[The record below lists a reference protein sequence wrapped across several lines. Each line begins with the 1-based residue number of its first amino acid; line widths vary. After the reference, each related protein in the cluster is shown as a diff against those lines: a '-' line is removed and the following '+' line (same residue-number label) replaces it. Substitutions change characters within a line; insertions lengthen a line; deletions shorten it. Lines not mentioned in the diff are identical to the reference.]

1 MSVKSVKS
9 VLSSVLLLTLF
20 LVFLQTAHADYYKYT
35 DKSGAVCI
43 TNNLDSVPPR
53 YRSTMKLIREET
65 LARKDRASRL
75 ETPRE
80 TPAAPAIGASPQ
92 EKGVAPPPEP
102 TSAFGRLTARF
113 PWLNPVLVA
122 CAIFCAFLVVRKWS
136 SELPSALLAKVIY
149 LAFFLGAFVFVYKS
163 YAEHVSNSYFT
174 IKTKVIAMFE
184 KSNRRELPEPE
195 PGERPLPAPGKDPS
209 SP

>member
-1 MSVKSVKS
+1 M
-9 VLSSVLLLTLF
+9 LLPAILPS
-20 LVFLQTAHADYYKYT
+20 FLQTAHADYYKYT
-35 DKSGAVCI
+35 DKSGALCI
-43 TNNLDSVPPR
+43 TNNPDAVPPK
-53 YRSTMKLIREET
+53 YRSNMKVIREET
-65 LARKDRASRL
+65 LARKDKASRL

-80 TPAAPAIGASPQ
+80 TPAAPAIGDSPL
-92 EKGVAPPPEP
+92 EKGVAAPPEP
-102 TSAFGRLTARF
+102 TSAFGRFTARF
-113 PWLNPVLVA
+113 PWLRPVLVV

-136 SELPSALLAKVIY
+136 SALPSALLARVIY

-174 IKTKVIAMFE
+174 IKTKVITMFE
-184 KSNRRELPEPE
+184 KSSRREIPE